1 MRLSIAPRQAAVQTR
16 LASPFRA
23 AVTSPVAKP
32 LCKPSL
38 HLRPKRRNRLRRVDA
53 DDPKGIDEYKA
64 YHANSWPEESACCVM
79 ACVQCGAE
87 GGHTWARASDDLQL
101 KGVVALRRGPLGTFR
116 QVLEA
121 LKAVGIVKMKIF
133 LKGTRMFM

>member
-1 MRLSIAPRQAAVQTR
+1 MQTIRRESTSTKRTTRTHGQRKVPAV
-16 LASPFRA
+16 SWRA
-23 AVTSPVAKP
+23 CSV
-32 LCKPSL
+32 
-38 HLRPKRRNRLRRVDA
+38 R
-53 DDPKGIDEYKA
+53 E
-64 YHANSWPEESACCVM
+64 
-79 ACVQCGAE
+79 E